1 MPENTGKVALFIDF
15 DNIRIGIRQHFS
27 SPQRNAEIHPGKLM
41 SKASEFG
48 RVVSA
53 KAYAD
58 FTGHPKEFQD
68 KLLFAAGIE
77 PIHAPSKISGG
88 RRQSSADMHMVIDM
102 FLEAIDHEDID
113 TFVLM
118 TGDADF
124 VRMVATLRRR
134 FGRRV
139 IISGVQST
147 STSLDLMNA
156 ADGRDPITRQDVDLT
171 GELGPMTRPLVTR
184 ADLEAQA
191 SAAPV
196 EAAPEKGRGGLFGG
210 LFRRK
215 KQESA
220 PQAGRVAA
228 TPVAPAL
235 PPAPP
240 APRRMRASELR
251 GSSGSSRSGSGGRA
265 QSAATSQAEAPS
277 RRGASTP
284 RAMGSTRGRQAE
296 ELPAVVASSEPD
308 EIERSIIREIHLMPP
323 GRMGYATIKTI
334 EETLRSK
341 AGAMGATRKE
351 IPTRLDR
358 LQTMGIFKRGTRP
371 RGTGEVETGELVSDH
386 PVVAA
391 LTSGLEKPAPKEP
404 RPPRA
409 PRRERGTRLMG
420 GSEGEGIGG
429 EPRAEAPAAT
439 EVPTPSIETAEVH
452 EPEVHEPAVEVAP
465 VRARSSQSTR
475 TRAATPA
482 PASVVEEPA
491 EGFRWVS
498 GGAATEPANGTEPA
512 PAGKASIADAA
523 VEAEASVEK
532 APARARRAPAAKK
545 PAAPRRKAATP
556 RASTKKQTDPGIA
569 TAADAAGSADAPVEP
584 PPG

>member
-1 MPENTGKVALFIDF
+1 LPDNTGKVALFVDF

-41 SKASEFG
+41 SKASNYG

-191 SAAPV
+191 GAAAF
-196 EAAPEKGRGGLFGG
+196 EAAPEKARGGLFGG

-215 KQESA
+215 KPEGAA
-220 PQAGRVAA
+220 PQAGRTAA
-228 TPVAPAL
+228 TTVAPA
-235 PPAPP
+235 PPPLPP

-251 GSSGSSRSGSGGRA
+251 GTSGSSRGGSGSRTQGAG
-265 QSAATSQAEAPS
+265 SSQAEPASS
-277 RRGASTP
+277 RRGAPTP
-284 RAMGSTRGRQAE
+284 RVGASTRGRQAE
-296 ELPAVVASSEPD
+296 ELPAVTATSEPD
-308 EIERSIIREIHLMPP
+308 EVERNIIREIHLMPP
-323 GRMGYATIKTI
+323 GRMGYSTIKTI

-341 AGAMGATRKE
+341 AGVMGATRKE
-351 IPTRLDR
+351 IPTRLGR
-358 LQTMGIFKRGTRP
+358 LETMGIFKRSTRP
-371 RGTGEVETGELVSDH
+371 RGSGEVETGELLLDH
-386 PVVAA
+386 PAVAA
-391 LTSGLEKPAPKEP
+391 LTSGLDKPTAREP
-404 RPPRA
+404 RTPRA
-409 PRRERGTRLMG
+409 PRRERGTRLVG
-420 GSEGEGIGG
+420 PGIADGPEGSASDGDAPDASG
-429 EPRAEAPAAT
+429 PAAAADEPPGNT
-439 EVPTPSIETAEVH
+439 AAAEVAVTDGGPPEREVQPVTTGPAEIPTPAETTTSSDDEASAE
-452 EPEVHEPAVEVAP
+452 P
-465 VRARSSQSTR
+465 
-475 TRAATPA
+475 
-482 PASVVEEPA
+482 
-491 EGFRWVS
+491 FRWVS
-498 GGAATEPANGTEPA
+498 GGATAPSPGIAPADEAEPAA
-512 PAGKASIADAA
+512 
-523 VEAEASVEK
+523 EK
-532 APARARRAPAAKK
+532 APARARRAPAKK
-545 PAAPRRKAATP
+545 PAAPRRKATGT
-556 RASTKKQTDPGIA
+556 RTSTRKPKPSEAPD
-569 TAADAAGSADAPVEP
+569 AADDASGSDVAPAEP

>member
-1 MPENTGKVALFIDF
+1 MGFIEPKGGNTTFLPENTGKVALFIDF

-27 SPQRNAEIHPGKLM
+27 TPQRNAEIHPGKLM
-41 SKASEFG
+41 SKASNYG

-191 SAAPV
+191 GAAAV
-196 EAAPEKGRGGLFGG
+196 EAATDRGRGGLFGG

-215 KQESA
+215 KPEGAS
-220 PQAGRVAA
+220 QAGRVAA
-228 TPVAPAL
+228 APVAPAL

-251 GSSGSSRSGSGGRA
+251 GPSGSSRGGSSGRA
-265 QSAATSQAEAPS
+265 QGAGSTQAESPS

-284 RAMGSTRGRQAE
+284 RAVGGSRGRQAE
-296 ELPAVVASSEPD
+296 ELPTVTSSSEPD
-308 EIERSIIREIHLMPP
+308 EVERNIIREIHLMPP
-323 GRMGYATIKTI
+323 GRMGYSTIKTI

-358 LQTMGIFKRGTRP
+358 LQTMGIFKRGTRT
-371 RGTGEVETGELVSDH
+371 RGTGEVETGELIADH
-386 PVVAA
+386 PAVAA
-391 LTSGLEKPAPKEP
+391 ITSGLEKPAPKEP

-409 PRRERGTRLMG
+409 PRRERGTRLVAG
-420 GSEGEGIGG
+420 PEAEGEGDAEGA
-429 EPRAEAPAAT
+429 EARAKAPVDAAEAPAHPIEASV
-439 EVPTPSIETAEVH
+439 EAQQAPAAAAVVAAQAAPQPSAPVTETAE
-452 EPEVHEPAVEVAP
+452 P
-465 VRARSSQSTR
+465 
-475 TRAATPA
+475 
-482 PASVVEEPA
+482 
-491 EGFRWVS
+491 FRWVS
-498 GGAATEPANGTEPA
+498 GGAAAKPSNGSEPA
-512 PAGKASIADAA
+512 PK
-523 VEAEASVEK
+523 AEAAEKK
-532 APARARRAPAAKK
+532 APARAKRAPAAKK
-545 PAAPRRKAATP
+545 PAAPRRTAATP
-556 RASTKKQTDPGIA
+556 RVSTKKQTEPENPA
-569 TAADAAGSADAPVEP
+569 TANTAAGSEDAPVEP
-584 PPG
+584 SPG